1 MGVPQRAFKS
11 AYSQVRTLHPEQ
23 FYILLLNSGGIIVLP
38 GGIILLPGGRIIL
51 PGSRIIPPLREIFF

>member
-1 MGVPQRAFKS
+1 MIGFMRALGYRELPCITDK
-11 AYSQVRTLHPEQ
+11 RL